1 MRIPMF
7 AFLVAGLL
15 VAACHGGGGRQTTS
29 SPNTRQQAGVG
40 VVLRTAQ
47 PHYPRGTAPKL
58 DMVLRNNGTT
68 PCKLPTSPVGSV
80 DVVSVTRDA
89 DVVVGNPG
97 NATFYGGIGD
107 VVDHSLKDVAPGAE
121 VTVPLDI
128 KALANSPAVLVNSRP
143 TDAGYADL
151 TTWKLDQPG
160 RYKVTARLAPVA
172 GTAETCVTPSALA
185 GVEFEVT
192 P

>member
-7 AFLVAGLL
+7 AFVLAGLL
-15 VAACHGGGGRQTTS
+15 VAACHGGDRETTS
-29 SPNTRQQAGVG
+29 SPNAQQQAGVG

-47 PHYPRGTAPKL
+47 PQYPRGTAPKL
-58 DMVLRNNGTT
+58 DMVLRNNGSTT
-68 PCKLPTSPVGSV
+68 CKLPTSPVGSI
-80 DVVSVTRDA
+80 DVVSVTRNA
-89 DVVVGNPG
+89 EVVVGNAG
-97 NATFYGGIGD
+97 NATYYGGIGD

-121 VTVPLDI
+121 VTAPLDI
-128 KALANSPAVLVNSRP
+128 KALANSPAVLVISRP
-143 TDAGYADL
+143 TDAGYANL
-151 TTWKLDQPG
+151 TSWKLDQPG
-160 RYKVTARLAPVA
+160 HYKVTARLAPVA